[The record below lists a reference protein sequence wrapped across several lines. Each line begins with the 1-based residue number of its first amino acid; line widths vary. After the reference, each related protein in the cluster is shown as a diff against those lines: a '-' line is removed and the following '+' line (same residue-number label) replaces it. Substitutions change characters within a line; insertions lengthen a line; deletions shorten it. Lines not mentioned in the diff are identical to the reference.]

1 MRYLYGDSHPFPF
14 EYNALS
20 LLEVFLQ
27 SATRAAELVGEV
39 RGLETTYMASSAT
52 RSKSIEG
59 LEVFHATLMGAVSDA
74 ASQSTEVLVPS
85 YVERLSRYA
94 ADAVAEERR
103 AAEGAD
109 ERERSMMRAEVE
121 RRRREVRT
129 VIEGFLLSE
138 HLPAPV
144 SSATV
149 TWHESRHVV
158 TAVLTNADGTAV
170 EIELDAHALPVWQA
184 PRRVGEFIAKLSLPV
199 GVRKAWLSRATTPE
213 VIQLTDHYLGG
224 FTLTERTA
232 DIRLRRKPELRDNL
246 VIHLRYEE
254 SKRLTAEVERVGE
267 DEGLEAP
274 AVELETDDL
283 MQLGELW
290 KQLRA
295 AMRETLRHKD
305 RLLSARYNNQDV
317 LHDDELLAFVTR
329 MINLLGPVVTEIARR
344 SPNPRELS
352 LKREH
357 DDGRREEVYLR
368 KTELLQRL
376 RALPADQRDRFA
388 PLGLLAEDGVPTGA

>member
-27 SATRAAELVGEV
+27 SATRATELVAEV
-39 RGLETTYMASSAT
+39 RGLESSYMASSAT
-52 RSKSIEG
+52 RAKAIEG
-59 LEVFHATLMGAVSDA
+59 LEVFHTMLMGAINEA
-74 ASQSTEVLVPS
+74 AAPSTEPLVPS

-94 ADAVAEERR
+94 ADAVSEERR
-103 AAEGAD
+103 AAEASD
-109 ERERSMMRAEVE
+109 ERDRAMMRAEVE

-158 TAVLTNADGTAV
+158 TALLSNADGTAV
-170 EIELDAHALPVWQA
+170 EIELDAQALPVWQA
-184 PRRVGEFIAKLSLPV
+184 PRRVGEFIARLSLPV
-199 GVRKAWLSRATTPE
+199 GVRKAWLSRTMTAE
-213 VIQLTDHYLGG
+213 VVQLTDSYLGG

-254 SKRLTAEVERVGE
+254 SKQLTAEVERVGE
-267 DEGLEAP
+267 DEGVDAP
-274 AVELETDDL
+274 PVELEADDL
-283 MQLGELW
+283 MQLGDLW

-295 AMRETLRHKD
+295 AMRETLRRKD
-305 RLLSARYNNQDV
+305 RLLSARFNGQDV
-317 LHDDELLAFVTR
+317 LHDDELLAFVNR
-329 MINLLGPVVTEIARR
+329 MITLLGPVVSEIARR
-344 SPNPRELS
+344 SPNPNELS
-352 LKREH
+352 LKRET

-368 KTELLQRL
+368 KTELVQRL
-376 RALPADQRDRFA
+376 RSLPADLQERFA
-388 PLGLLAEDGVPTGA
+388 PLGLLS

>member
-1 MRYLYGDSHPFPF
+1 MG
-14 EYNALS
+14 A
-20 LLEVFLQ
+20 
-27 SATRAAELVGEV
+27 SAA
-39 RGLETTYMASSAT
+39 
-52 RSKSIEG
+52 RSKAIEG
-59 LEVFHATLMGAVSDA
+59 LEVFHAMLMGAVSDA
-74 ASQSTEVLVPS
+74 ASQSAEPLVPS
-85 YVERLSRYA
+85 YVERLSHYA
-94 ADAVAEERR
+94 ADAVEAERR
-103 AAEGAD
+103 SAEMSD
-109 ERERSMMRAEVE
+109 ERERAMMRAEVE

-158 TAVLTNADGTAV
+158 TALLTNADGTAI

-184 PRRVGEFIAKLSLPV
+184 PRRVGEFIARLSLPV
-199 GVRKAWLSRATTPE
+199 GVRKGWLSRQATPE
-213 VIQLTDHYLGG
+213 VVQLTDNYLGG

-232 DIRLRRKPELRDNL
+232 AIRLRRKPEARDHL

-267 DEGLEAP
+267 DEGVDSP

-305 RLLSARYNNQDV
+305 RLLSARFNGQDV
-317 LHDDELLAFVTR
+317 LHDDELLAFVNR
-329 MINLLGPVVTEIARR
+329 MISLLGPVVSEIARR

-352 LKREH
+352 LKRET

-368 KTELLQRL
+368 KAELVQRL
-376 RALPADQRDRFA
+376 RALPPEQRERFV
-388 PLGLLAEDGVPTGA
+388 PLGLLNEG